1 MWSIYFYE
9 KVKMTKLTVKI
20 LIWCFY
26 PRGLWFHTSLLL
38 TERDQF
44 TDKVTPELK
53 MWKKSLFSSQ
63 NLKQVSVAVHTP
75 ASSLIL
81 PSYSFQVCALLSEW
95 RRGPARLFLQM
106 HLSQQ
111 RDAVILIV
119 LGNLD
124 WEKQREKWKL
134 KANSLPQRPCILSFS
149 ACSENVSLTSVICK
163 VISRSTMTARRSS
176 ATGGRA
182 NLPVAL
188 KRIFKRVLIRKY
200 NEIEGNAAHY
210 LSRGWWKTN

>member
-1 MWSIYFYE
+1 
-9 KVKMTKLTVKI
+9 MTKLTVKI

-26 PRGLWFHTSLLL
+26 PQGLWFHTSLLL
-38 TERDQF
+38 TVRDQF

-81 PSYSFQVCALLSEW
+81 PSYSFQVCALLLEW

-124 WEKQREKWKL
+124 WEKQRGKRKL
-134 KANSLPQRPCILSFS
+134 KANSLPQRPCIPSFS

-200 NEIEGNAAHY
+200 NETESNAAHY